1 MGLPGGSHIV
11 IIYSGVQIILMK
23 EIGAKTGNYSITRYG
38 KNGLKLMLIIGSI
51 TLISV
56 SVASAQGV
64 QVTKIDS
71 KDMKQTEQGITIP
84 GKDASMTEEPVS
96 EAEDITLLDFVIN
109 NKEVFYSLGVIC
121 IALVFK
127 AGLRVTES
135 RAEQKWR
142 APDIDWLN
150 YE

>member
-1 MGLPGGSHIV
+1 MGLPGSPHLI
-11 IIYSGVQIILMK
+11 IIYSGVEVILMRK
-23 EIGAKTGNYSITRYG
+23 ISVKPGSYSIAGYG
-38 KNGLKLMLIIGSI
+38 KSGLKLIVLISSI
-51 TLISV
+51 TLISMSVV
-56 SVASAQGV
+56 SAKGV
-64 QVTKIDS
+64 RVTEIDS
-71 KDMKQTEQGITIP
+71 KDMKEIEQGITIP

-96 EAEDITLLDFVIN
+96 EEDDVTLLDLATN
-109 NKEVFYSLGVIC
+109 NKDILYSLGVIC

-142 APDIDWLN
+142 APEIDWLN